1 VAKIALTLRFF
12 MAGTSRNREQ
22 CTSLDLHLTYV
33 QEREKIMTLSY
44 GDLVAITIALG
55 ASIIMMFILAFA
67 NVQLLNENRF
77 LKQRLRAWRKSCEKH
92 VEVPF

>member
-1 VAKIALTLRFF
+1 
-12 MAGTSRNREQ
+12 
-22 CTSLDLHLTYV
+22 
-33 QEREKIMTLSY
+33 MTLSY

-67 NVQLLNENRF
+67 NVQLLQENRF